1 MTASEL
7 TQSVVNAVNDVGV
20 FETGGASKGHRN
32 RNLLFLYPLSESPK
46 TVGEW
51 NHEPLQ
57 TTKEL
62 WQDLQLWIMFSHVF
76 FVDLGVLGLLK
87 TLIELRQHII
97 RETQAPRKE
106 SNKGS
111 RRAIWRRHQD
121 PQSHSFADSG
131 QNEHNMAD
139 ICCSYL

>member
-1 MTASEL
+1 MKLEEIYDMVMFFSIYFCMSLQNWTEIIMAGIFCFMHGIRKLHGRGPGSYMTASEL

-62 WQDLQLWIMFSHVF
+62 
-76 FVDLGVLGLLK
+76 
-87 TLIELRQHII
+87 
-97 RETQAPRKE
+97 
-106 SNKGS
+106 
-111 RRAIWRRHQD
+111 
-121 PQSHSFADSG
+121 
-131 QNEHNMAD
+131 
-139 ICCSYL
+139 

>member
-1 MTASEL
+1 MSLQNWTEIIMAVFFLMHAWNYKLHGRGPGSYMTASEL

-57 TTKEL
+57 TFFK
-62 WQDLQLWIMFSHVF
+62 QLKNFDKIFNCGSCFLMFSS
-76 FVDLGVLGLLK
+76 L
-87 TLIELRQHII
+87 TLEFL
-97 RETQAPRKE
+97 
-106 SNKGS
+106 
-111 RRAIWRRHQD
+111 D
-121 PQSHSFADSG
+121 F
-131 QNEHNMAD
+131 
-139 ICCSYL
+139 